1 MVLKNPKYTL
11 SQVRTDVSIRMDDS
25 SDVRWTAAQKNLAIT
40 SAIRKAAG
48 QWWEERIDDSNTY
61 VTTTFR
67 YALPPACKS
76 VECVHFAGSTST
88 SPRVWASPTRWHIED
103 DYLVFDQAI
112 TAGNNRTMYITYLVY
127 QANLLDISKTDGVA
141 SGTDFGSITSTFIA
155 SGVQIGDELEI
166 EGDQGGPYY
175 VSGIEMPLVLN
186 LHKAP
191 TAASALTFHVAR
203 YTDMPYEYLVYG
215 AMAELYEMASRN
227 RPGVE
232 VEEQIRWATY
242 YRQMAENELKK
253 HRKHTNP
260 QRRF

>member
-1 MVLKNPKYTL
+1 MTLKAPKYTL

-61 VTTTFR
+61 VTTTYR

-76 VECVHFAGSTST
+76 VECVHFAGATT
-88 SPRVWASPTRWHIED
+88 TVPRIWASPTRWHIEE
-103 DYLVFDQAI
+103 DYLVFDQAMTI
-112 TAGNNRTMYITYLVY
+112 GNNRTMYITYLVY
-127 QANLLDISKTDGVA
+127 QANLNGTIHTDGVA
-141 SGTDFGSITSTFIA
+141 ATTVISSATATFVTDGI
-155 SGVQIGDELEI
+155 QIGDEVEV
-166 EGDQGGPYY
+166 DSDSASPYY
-175 VSGIEMPLVLN
+175 VASVDSNTQLG
-186 LHKAP
+186 LHKTP
-191 TAASALTFHVAR
+191 TAGTGLTFWVAH

-242 YRQMAENELKK
+242 YRQMAASELKA